1 MEKNRN
7 MNVTD
12 TLQKFSEAAAG
23 QGNAFKSIYEVAL
36 KATEQVFSL
45 NTDFARSFFEGAVTH
60 QGGSNYQE
68 QLAAQCRQLESA
80 SAYFR
85 DISDVWVKTQ
95 VEMFTLGSASA
106 EALSQQLT
114 EQFEQLVDAL
124 PADPSKYSEALN
136 SALNAAK
143 KACEKVMDTS
153 RQISGST
160 LVLAGRA
167 QASDA
172 REAA

>member
-1 MEKNRN
+1 

-12 TLQKFSEAAAG
+12 TLQKFSEVAAG
-23 QGNAFKSIYEVAL
+23 HGDAFKSIYEVAL
-36 KATEQVFSL
+36 KATEQVFLL

-60 QGGSNYQE
+60 QNGMDYHE
-68 QLAAQCRQLESA
+68 QLAAQATQLELA

-85 DISDVWVKTQ
+85 DVSDVWVKTQ

-106 EALSQQLT
+106 EVISRQLSA
-114 EQFEQLVDAL
+114 QFEQLVDAL
-124 PADPSKYSEALN
+124 PADPSKYSDALN

-143 KACEKVMDTS
+143 KACEKVMDSS
-153 RQISGST
+153 RQISGSA

-172 REAA
+172 KEAA

>member
-12 TLQKFSEAAAG
+12 TLQKFSEVAAG
-23 QGNAFKSIYEVAL
+23 HGDAFKSIYEVAL

-68 QLAAQCRQLESA
+68 QFAAQAKQLELA

-85 DISDVWVKTQ
+85 DISDVWVKSQ
-95 VEMFTLGSASA
+95 VEVFTLGVCAA
-106 EALSQQLT
+106 EAFQG
-114 EQFEQLVDAL
+114 EWCAV
-124 PADPSKYSEALN
+124 
-136 SALNAAK
+136 
-143 KACEKVMDTS
+143 
-153 RQISGST
+153 
-160 LVLAGRA
+160 
-167 QASDA
+167 QA
-172 REAA
+172 

>member
-45 NTDFARSFFEGAVTH
+45 NTDFARSFFEGAVTY

-106 EALSQQLT
+106 EALSRQLAA
-114 EQFEQLVDAL
+114 QFEQLVDAL
-124 PADPSKYSEALN
+124 PADPSKYSDALN

-143 KACEKVMDTS
+143 QACEKVMDTS
-153 RQISGST
+153 RQISGSG
-160 LVLAGRA
+160 LVVKGWA
-167 QASDA
+167 QASGA
-172 REAA
+172 KEAA